1 MPLPSSFARA
11 LLLFAGVVSL
21 ATSAWSQVAAPSGER
36 LRTLWRGQWVD
47 YVELGDDA
55 ITQGDIIIA
64 HKEAARRWRDAA
76 NTTLPTPAAA
86 DALGGRKA
94 LAIDSDLGLWA
105 RSASG
110 AVEVPYVVEAGN
122 DTTINAAIAEVNRAL
137 KGAIQ
142 WVPRGVQV
150 DYVAFNLVLPG
161 SGACASALGRAGGR
175 QTIVGEPACDAGV
188 LIHEMGHAMGLLHVQ
203 QDVDTTPFIDTRL
216 DRITPARRSQS
227 DQTFYSRTI
236 DGYDYASIM
245 HYGRFGFNAYPD
257 PTTMET
263 KPPGIDIGYPPSYST
278 ADVDALMRLYAT
290 PPLAT
295 TIVTHPAGLSVI
307 VDGVQVTTPAKFNW
321 PLGSVHRVWV
331 PSGLQ
336 TLDGYQF
343 GFGRWSHDASAV
355 PSEQL
360 TWQVIAGDGTLGTPT
375 TGIMA
380 TVLTANFVRLM
391 NVTAMPSAQIGGTVT
406 VTPRAKAWPGNPTLF
421 PQYSVF
427 DIRAVAAAG
436 YQSSASWTGLAVL
449 FGGGQGFAPD
459 TSLLLLDVAAQT
471 VGATF
476 FIGNSIGVALSGNGM
491 TDGIK
496 VSITPPGGSAT
507 TRTAPL
513 VSKTTAGTWK
523 YAVSSPQSFS
533 ESGRYVLDGIDGL
546 DNAASGEVTMPTSG
560 TRTVTVR
567 AHREWVPFRQVIPGC
582 AGTITLSDSSSF
594 VRHGATLTATVN
606 PGFSTVFTGWSGT
619 VSGTSNVV
627 TTTVGDRLPEFIA
640 TFNSVATPLT
650 LTSITPPNFGDDAA
664 TSTITLVGTGF
675 TAETRVSI
683 NRVLVTPQ
691 FIDSNTLRL
700 VLSRTQLPFVGR
712 LPVYAYNTLSVGC
725 PVNSNSVALDVLP
738 VGQNVS
744 MKLTEFYNGELDYYF
759 LTGRDGDKAA
769 LDKAAGWVRT
779 GSEIRVFARPNLK
792 TLPLERHFFANIA
805 RNSTRGSH
813 FFTVL
818 PTDQTLLTS
827 LNPTNAALN
836 AKPFLEG
843 VEGYAIPKTAT
854 GTCPAS
860 TVPIYRA
867 FKGIPRYVDD
877 GNHRFSTSL
886 TQHQNMV
893 NNLGWT
899 DDGIVFCGLQ

>member
-1 MPLPSSFARA
+1 M
-11 LLLFAGVVSL
+11 
-21 ATSAWSQVAAPSGER
+21 
-36 LRTLWRGQWVD
+36 D
-47 YVELGDDA
+47 YVERGEYA

-64 HKEAARRWRDAA
+64 QKEAARRWRVAA
-76 NTTLPTPAAA
+76 ET
-86 DALGGRKA
+86 ALTAPSASNSAGGSKA
-94 LAIDSDLGLWA
+94 LTVDSDLGLWK
-105 RSASG
+105 SAAG
-110 AVEVPYVVEAGN
+110 GVVEVPYVIEAGN
-122 DTTINAAIAEVNRAL
+122 DTTINAALAEVNRAL
-137 KGAIQ
+137 KGVIQ
-142 WVPRGVQV
+142 WVPRGAQV
-150 DYVAFNLVLPG
+150 DYVAFNLVSPG
-161 SGACASALGRAGGR
+161 AGACASALGRSGGR
-175 QTIVGEPACDAGV
+175 QTIIGEPACDAGV

-203 QDVDTTPFIDTRL
+203 QDVDTTPFIETRL
-216 DRITPARRSQS
+216 DRITPSRRSQS

-263 KPPGIDIGYPPSYST
+263 KPAGIDIGYPPTYS
-278 ADVDALMRLYAT
+278 AGDVDALTRLYAAA
-290 PPLAT
+290 PAAT

-307 VDGVQVTTPAKFNW
+307 VDGVQVTTPVKFNW
-321 PLGSVHRVWV
+321 PIGSVHRVWV

-343 GFGRWSHDASAV
+343 GFGRWSHDASTK

-375 TGIMA
+375 TGIMS

-391 NVTAMPSAQIGGTVT
+391 DITAMPSAQTGGTVS

-436 YQSSASWTGLAVL
+436 YQSSVSWTGLAIL
-449 FGGGQGFAPD
+449 FGGGQGLAPD
-459 TSLLLLDVAAQT
+459 TSLLLLNVPAQT

-476 FIGNSIGVALSGNGM
+476 FTGNSIGVALTGNGM
-491 TDGIK
+491 TDGMR
-496 VSITPPGGSAT
+496 VSVTPPGGSAT

-513 VSKTTAGTWK
+513 VSKTTAGSWK
-523 YAVSSPQSFS
+523 YAVTSPQSFS

-546 DNAASGEVTMPTSG
+546 DNATTGEVTMPTAG
-560 TRTVTVR
+560 TRIVTLR
-567 AHREWVPFRQVIPGC
+567 AHREWVPFKQVIPGC
-582 AGTITLSDSSSF
+582 AGTVTLSDSSPY
-594 VRHGATLTATVN
+594 VRHGAALTATVN
-606 PGFSTVFTGWSGT
+606 PVFSTIFTGWSGT
-619 VSGTSNVV
+619 VAGTANSVS
-627 TTTVGDRLPEFIA
+627 TTVGDQLPEFVA

-675 TAETRVSI
+675 TPDTRVSI
-683 NRVLVTPQ
+683 NRVLITPQ
-691 FIDSNTLRL
+691 FVDGNTLRL

-738 VGQNVS
+738 VGQKVS
-744 MKLTEFYNGELDYYF
+744 MTLTEYYNAALDYYF
-759 LTGRDGDKAA
+759 LTGRDGDKTA

-779 GSEIRVFARPNLK
+779 GSDIRVFARPNLK

-805 RNSTRGSH
+805 RSATRGSH

-827 LNPTNAALN
+827 LNPTNAALD

-843 VEGYAIPKTAT
+843 VEGYAIPKTAA
-854 GTCPAS
+854 GTCPTS

-867 FKGIPRYVDD
+867 FKGVPRYVDD

-886 TQHQNMV
+886 TQHQTMV

>member
-1 MPLPSSFARA
+1 MLSSKSPTRA
-11 LLLFAGVVSL
+11 LLFSTCVAIFAV
-21 ATSAWSQVAAPSGER
+21 SAWGEAAAPGAER

-47 YVELGDDA
+47 YVERGDDA

-64 HKEAARRWRDAA
+64 HKEAARRWRVAA
-76 NTTLPTPAAA
+76 ETALTTPGASNSV
-86 DALGGRKA
+86 GGSKA
-94 LAIDSDLGLWA
+94 LTVDSDLGLWKPA
-105 RSASG
+105 ASG
-110 AVEVPYVVEAGN
+110 VVEVPYVIEAGN
-122 DTTINAAIAEVNRAL
+122 DTTINAAINEVNRAL
-137 KGAIQ
+137 KGVLQ
-142 WVPRGVQV
+142 WVPRGAQV
-150 DYVAFNLVLPG
+150 DYVAFNLVSPG
-161 SGACASALGRAGGR
+161 SGACASALGRSGGR

-203 QDVDTTPFIDTRL
+203 QDVETAPFIDTRL
-216 DRITPARRSQS
+216 DRITPSRRSQS

-263 KPPGIDIGYPPSYST
+263 KPPGIDIGYPPTYST
-278 ADVDALMRLYAT
+278 GDVDALTRLYAT
-290 PPLAT
+290 PPAAT

-307 VDGVQVTTPAKFNW
+307 VDGVRVTTPVKFNW
-321 PLGSVHRVWV
+321 PIGSVHRVWV

-343 GFGRWSHDASAV
+343 GFGRWSHDASAT

-360 TWQVIAGDGTLGTPT
+360 TWQVMAGDGTLGTPT

-391 NVTAMPSAQIGGTVT
+391 NITAMPSTQTGGTVT

-427 DIRAVAAAG
+427 DIHAVAAAG
-436 YQSSASWTGLAVL
+436 YQSSVSWTGLAVL

-459 TSLLLLDVAAQT
+459 ASLLLLDVPAQT

-476 FIGNSIGVALSGNGM
+476 FTGTSIGVALTGNGM
-491 TDGIK
+491 TDGMR
-496 VSITPPGGSAT
+496 VSITPPGGSST
-507 TRTAPL
+507 TRIAPL
-513 VSKTTAGTWK
+513 VSKTTAGSWK
-523 YAVSSPQSFS
+523 YAVTSPQSFS
-533 ESGRYVLDGIDGL
+533 ESGRYVLDAIDGL
-546 DNAASGEVTMPTSG
+546 DNAATGEVTMPASG
-560 TRTVTVR
+560 TRTVTLR
-567 AHREWVPFRQVIPGC
+567 AHREWAPFKQVIPGC
-582 AGTITLSDSSSF
+582 AGTITLSDSSSY
-594 VRHGATLTATVN
+594 VRHGAALTATVN
-606 PGFSTVFTGWSGT
+606 PVFSTVFTGWSGT
-619 VSGTSNVV
+619 VSGTTNTVS
-627 TTTVGDRLPEFIA
+627 TTVGDLLPEFVA
-640 TFNSVATPLT
+640 TFNTVATPLT

-675 TAETRVSI
+675 TSDTKVSI
-683 NRVLVTPQ
+683 NRVLITPQ
-691 FIDSNTLRL
+691 FVDGNTLRL

-738 VGQNVS
+738 TGQKVS
-744 MKLTEFYNGELDYYF
+744 MTLTEYYNAALDYYF

-769 LDKAAGWVRT
+769 LDKASGWVRT

-805 RNSTRGSH
+805 RSATRGSH

-827 LNPTNAALN
+827 LNPTNVALD

-854 GTCPAS
+854 GTCPIS

-886 TQHQNMV
+886 AQHQNMV